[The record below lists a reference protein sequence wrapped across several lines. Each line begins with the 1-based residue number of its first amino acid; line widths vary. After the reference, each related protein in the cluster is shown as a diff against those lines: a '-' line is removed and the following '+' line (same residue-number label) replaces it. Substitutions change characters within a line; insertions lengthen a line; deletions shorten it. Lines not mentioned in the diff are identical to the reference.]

1 MKQEIRSDLKI
12 LGDMDVAS
20 EPPEMG
26 SRRVEDDCPEPILRV
41 ISN

>member
-1 MKQEIRSDLKI
+1 MKQEIRGDLKI
-12 LGDMDVAS
+12 LGDMDAAS

-26 SRRVEDDCPEPILRV
+26 SRRVEDERPEPILRV